1 MTTPRGVGEWGDA
14 EEPVDTIGD
23 ELVLEDVPDQA
34 PDEHAD
40 EPPPP
45 RYATLDEFVQ
55 EFLLEMLWTDVEVSS
70 KTWCPQWWKHPAA
83 IVRLEAL
90 HRSFEHLRLDP
101 TTGISVWLRDHADYH
116 MSLLTDPNGL
126 FKGCSIKKGHDAH
139 RDRVIPSTPAPVDLF
154 GSDD

>member
-1 MTTPRGVGEWGDA
+1 VTTPRGVGEWADG
-14 EEPVDTIGD
+14 EEPVDTLGE
-23 ELVLEDVPDQA
+23 ELELEDVPDQP
-34 PDEHAD
+34 PDE
-40 EPPPP
+40 EPPP

-70 KTWCPQWWKHPAA
+70 KTWCPEWWRHPAA

-126 FKGCSIKKGHDAH
+126 FKGCSTNRGHDAQ
-139 RDRVIPSTPAPVDLF
+139 RNRVIAAAPAPAGLF
-154 GSDD
+154 GIDD

>member
-1 MTTPRGVGEWGDA
+1 MTPRAVGEWADG
-14 EEPVDTIGD
+14 EEPVDTIGA
-23 ELVLEDVPDQA
+23 ELELEDVPDQA
-34 PDEHAD
+34 PD

-70 KTWCPQWWKHPAA
+70 RTWCPEWWKHPAA

-101 TTGISVWLRDHADYH
+101 STGMSVWLRDHADYH
-116 MSLLTDPNGL
+116 MGVLTDPNGL
-126 FKGCSIKKGHDAH
+126 FKGCSNSKGHDIKRTRIIASALP
-139 RDRVIPSTPAPVDLF
+139 PSNLF
-154 GSDD
+154 EPSD